1 MKAKIIQE
9 LNDSAALKLRV
20 AELLADKIE
29 MATMK
34 VVEAYRDGKKLIL
47 AGNGGSAADAQHIAA
62 EFVVRYKM
70 ERRSLPAIAL
80 NTDTSV
86 LTATGNDYHFD
97 QIFSR
102 QMEGH
107 GQKGD
112 VFIAITTSGNSPN
125 ILRAVEVAKKIGVYT
140 IGLTGKGGGRLKDI
154 VDLAIVIPSDSTERI
169 QEAHITIGHIISNL
183 AERELFKGL

>member
-1 MKAKIIQE
+1 MKDKIIQE
-9 LNDSAALKLRV
+9 LNESAALKIKV
-20 AELLADKIE
+20 AEFLSDKIE
-29 MATMK
+29 AAVIK
-34 VVEAYRDGKKLIL
+34 IADAYRNGKKMIL

-70 ERRSLPAIAL
+70 ERRALPAIAL

-107 GQKGD
+107 GQQGD

-140 IGLTGKGGGRLKDI
+140 IGLTGKGGGKLKDLA
-154 VDLAIVIPSDSTERI
+154 DLAIVIPSDSTERI
-169 QEAHITIGHIISNL
+169 QESHITIGHIISNL
-183 AERELFKGL
+183 AEKEIFG

>member
-1 MKAKIIQE
+1 MRTQIIQE
-9 LNDSAALKLRV
+9 LNDSAALKQKV

-29 MATMK
+29 IAVTK
-34 VVEAYRDGKKLIL
+34 VVEAYRNGKKLIL

-70 ERRSLPAIAL
+70 ERRRLPAIAL

-86 LTATGNDYHFD
+86 LTATGNDYSYD

-107 GQKGD
+107 GQTGD

-125 ILRAVEVAKKIGVYT
+125 ILRAVEMAKKIGVYT
-140 IGLTGKGGGRLKDI
+140 IGLTGKGGGKLKDI
-154 VDLAIVIPSDSTERI
+154 VDLAIVIPSDATERI
-169 QEAHITIGHIISNL
+169 QESHITIGHIISNL
-183 AERELFKGL
+183 AERELFKG